1 MKMKIGVGL
10 AALSALAAEG
20 KNFDRDE
27 LNAMLDKLA
36 ASPEPESAI
45 LMMMATCYVRAMPRP
60 VGFDR
65 ICLQEV
71 RNSHGVSEERK
82 ADGERACA
90 PARRGGEP

>member
-1 MKMKIGVGL
+1 MKTQIGVGL

-36 ASPEPESAI
+36 ASPEPKSAI

-60 VGFDR
+60 VGFEYV
-65 ICLQEV
+65 CKKCGTHTVYPKNE
-71 RNSHGVSEERK
+71 N
-82 ADGERACA
+82 
-90 PARRGGEP
+90 EP